1 MIGKKIAHYEV
12 VEKLGQGS
20 MGEVYRAR
28 DTRLGRDVALK
39 VLPESL
45 RKDPNRMARFER
57 EARTLASLNHPNV
70 AAIYGLEESDG
81 VRCLVLELIEGETL
95 RDRLRRGAIPPVQ
108 ALEIAIQIAAAL
120 EATHENN
127 IIHRDLN
134 PENIRVLADGSLKV
148 LDFGL
153 AKVFMEG
160 SEVQAPLS
168 TKAGVLLGTPAYM
181 SPEQTRA
188 QDVDRRTD
196 IWAFGCV
203 LFEMLTGRRAFHEDT
218 VPDTLAAVLEREPEW
233 DWLPVGVGP
242 SIRRLLRRCLEKD
255 LRHRLR
261 HIGDALLDIEE
272 TTDQKEEQT
281 DAGVPRGLAW
291 KSFYAGAGVVFVIS
305 AVSWILW
312 SGSRPNAPV
321 GTGFGVAVSRITDA
335 PQVEAWPSVS
345 GEGPSIVYA
354 SNASGNWDIYLQ
366 RIEGRNALNLTE
378 GFSGRDDQPAFSPNG
393 ESIAFVSE
401 RNGAAGIFVMGATG
415 ESVRRLTERG
425 ANPTWSPD
433 GTEILFSTE
442 SITTNPLSRGAVDGE
457 LFAVR
462 TDTQQE
468 RLILTGADAVQPS
481 WSPNGNRIAYWG
493 LEAGTGQRDIWTI
506 PAAGGEPVP
515 VMQDLHTDWN
525 PVWSPD
531 GQYLYFVSDRAGGM
545 NVWRVPIDEESGVVQ
560 GPLEQITTGGSS
572 QHMHLAFVG
581 AGDRI
586 AYAERRS
593 SVNIYKT
600 DFDPRSGTVAQ
611 NMVPV
616 TGGHLQIAE
625 PDLSADGEWLAYRLS
640 SPGEHII
647 VSRADGSEVR
657 QLTNDEFKNRAPRW
671 SPAGNRLAFFSDRS
685 GSYEVWLMN
694 PDGSRQEQLSDTPN
708 DYVINPVWSPDG
720 SLLAYGNLEPRTYI
734 IDPAKAWTDQTPR
747 ATPMEAWPRAWSEDG
762 LVGGGA
768 SAPMTI
774 HSLGTDE
781 VLENPWDN
789 GSSRWLDDRRLVF
802 ASGNEIRLLDVV
814 TDESHVLVTGPVE
827 GSMSVAG
834 FSPDKRTLYFSMSS
848 EPESDI
854 WLMTLDR

>member
-1 MIGKKIAHYEV
+1 
-12 VEKLGQGS
+12 

-81 VRCLVLELIEGETL
+81 VRCLVLELIGGETL
-95 RDRLRRGAIPPVQ
+95 RDRLERGALPPVR
-108 ALEIAIQIAAAL
+108 ALEIAAQIAAAL

-134 PENIRVLADGSLKV
+134 PENIRILAAGSLKV

-160 SEVQAPLS
+160 PEVRAPMS

-181 SPEQTRA
+181 SPEQTRGE
-188 QDVDRRTD
+188 DIDRRTD

-203 LFEMLTGRRAFHEDT
+203 LFEMLTGRRAFEEDT
-218 VPDTLAAVLEREPEW
+218 VPDTLVAVLEREPEW
-233 DWLPVGVGP
+233 DWLPVGVGS

-255 LRHRLR
+255 PRRRLR

-272 TTDQKEEQT
+272 TIDQKEEQT
-281 DAGVPRGLAW
+281 EPGVPRGFAW
-291 KSFYAGAGVVFVIS
+291 KSFYAGAGMALAIA
-305 AVSWILW
+305 AVAWVLLN
-312 SGSRPNAPV
+312 GSQPNAPV

-335 PQVEAWPSVS
+335 PQVEMWPSVS
-345 GEGPSIVYA
+345 PDGNFIVYA

-366 RIEGRNALNLTE
+366 RVGGRNAQNLTSDSE
-378 GFSGRDDQPAFSPNG
+378 GRDDQPVFSPDG
-393 ESIAFVSE
+393 ESIAFVSD
-401 RNGAAGIFVMGATG
+401 RDGSTGIFVMGATG
-415 ESVRRLTERG
+415 ESVRRLTDIG
-425 ANPTWSPD
+425 ANPTWSPT
-433 GTEILFSTE
+433 GTEVLFSTV
-442 SITTNPLSRGAVDGE
+442 SIATNPLGRGAEQGE
-457 LFAVR
+457 LIAVR
-462 TDTQQE
+462 LETEEQ
-468 RLILTGADAVQPS
+468 RAIPTGIDAVQPS
-481 WSPNGNRIAYWG
+481 WSPNGDRIAFWG
-493 LEAGTGQRDIWTI
+493 LNQEAGSGQRDIWTI
-506 PAAGGEPVP
+506 PATGGEPVP
-515 VMQDLHTDWN
+515 VTEDLPTDWN

-531 GQYLYFVSDRAGGM
+531 GQFLYFVSDRAGGM
-545 NVWRVPIDEESGVVQ
+545 NVWRVPIDEESGIVD

-593 SVNIYKT
+593 SVNIYKA
-600 DFDPRSGTVAQ
+600 DFDPRSGTVAE
-611 NMVPV
+611 NVVPI
-616 TGGHLQIAE
+616 TGGHLQIAS

-640 SPGEHII
+640 SPGEHIV

-657 QLTNDEFKNRAPRW
+657 QLTIDEFKNRAPRW
-671 SPAGNRLAFFSDRS
+671 SPDGNRLAFFSDRS

-694 PDGSRQEQLSDTPN
+694 PDRSGLVKLTDTPS
-708 DYVINPVWSPDG
+708 DSAISPVWSPDG

-762 LVGGGA
+762 ERLVGGGA
-768 SAPMTI
+768 GAPMTI

-781 VLENPWDN
+781 AVEKPWDN

-802 ASGNEIRLLDVV
+802 TSGNEIRLLDVV

-834 FSPDKRTLYFSMSS
+834 FSPDKRILYFSMSS